1 MRAPVFWLV
10 LLGAA
15 TASCRGRDTA
25 TPRDEAR
32 APIAATATPATT
44 EGGSPIAPVTPSE
57 SVPVTSPVA
66 EPEPDMGP
74 RIEPVSADDLDWI
87 AQTVAQLRTRPPSAT
102 VIARFGQLD
111 GKNGS
116 YDRVRP
122 WSASFARVSFLEQHH
137 GTLRTVMLEVE
148 FAPSD
153 RPQLSRI
160 EAKVGRSKATPRVHF
175 DSPHQRII
183 LLEDRKGH
191 NLSRVV
197 LELAPKPNEHLVH
210 ALVIDNAEGDASL
223 WAP

>member
-1 MRAPVFWLV
+1 MRATVFWLV

-15 TASCRGRDTA
+15 TAGCRGRDTA
-25 TPRDEAR
+25 TPRDEPR
-32 APIAATATPATT
+32 APIAATGTPAATQ
-44 EGGSPIAPVTPSE
+44 G
-57 SVPVTSPVA
+57 TSPVA
-66 EPEPDMGP
+66 PVTASEPVPAPSPAAEPELSPGP
-74 RIEPVSADDLDWI
+74 RVDPTSADDLDWI
-87 AQTVAQLRTRPPSAT
+87 AETIAQLRTRPPSAAA
-102 VIARFGQLD
+102 IARFGQLD

-122 WSASFARVSFLEQHH
+122 WSAAFARVSFIEHPSPP
-137 GTLRTVMLEVE
+137 LRTLMLEVQ
-148 FAPSD
+148 FAPSA

-175 DSPHQRII
+175 DSPHKRII

-197 LELAPKPNEHLVH
+197 LELAPKPSEHLVH